1 MIETEKTKL
10 YKSLPQPNED
20 KPITVDTFSPCIVL
34 LSRIRDFNGVK
45 IDINI
50 VAVYGYLLGWKKTT
64 GRVTV
69 SIPRISDDCAGISE
83 STVKRARKALKK
95 MGWID
100 WKTIPDEGKSNTSHC
115 IYTVKDPQDILAELN
130 AGLSQQGDAV
140 VTIAKNQKVKTEE
153 SGKNEQK
160 PFVVQPAASVAGKR
174 DGVPP
179 VGVPVDADLSGG
191 DDSSLSDLPSV
202 NPLTGADAV
211 NGGNV
216 IQFPTVKSPDQPQM
230 ADIDTLNNWVE
241 GYDDEGFMTYG
252 AMWGITKPGA
262 ITDLIKSHIRKI
274 QSDGYKGSR
283 SAANDTSSGPDAY
296 YKQQQAQRAAAAK
309 QAINAPQQQEDNWYE
324 YDESI
329 LF

>member
-1 MIETEKTKL
+1 MIETTETKL

-20 KPITVDTFSPCIVL
+20 KPITVDTFSPCPVL

-160 PFVVQPAASVAGKR
+160 RAVVEPAAPVAGKP
-174 DGVPP
+174 DGVPA
-179 VGVPVDADLSGG
+179 VDIPVDVDLSGS
-191 DDSSLSDLPSV
+191 DDE
-202 NPLTGADAV
+202 V
-211 NGGNV
+211 NGPAGENV
-216 IQFPTVKSPDQPQM
+216 VEFPRQKASFKSVAP
-230 ADIDTLNNWVE
+230 
-241 GYDDEGFMTYG
+241 DDEEPEENYQEYAGYIGQDTYYDPPQ
-252 AMWGITKPGA
+252 T
-262 ITDLIKSHIRKI
+262 
-274 QSDGYKGSR
+274 
-283 SAANDTSSGPDAY
+283 
-296 YKQQQAQRAAAAK
+296 AQGWSE
-309 QAINAPQQQEDNWYE
+309 AP
-324 YDESI
+324 
-329 LF
+329 F

>member
-1 MIETEKTKL
+1 MTETTETKL

-20 KPITVDTFSPCIVL
+20 KPITVDTFSPCPVL
-34 LSRIRDFNGVK
+34 LSRIREFNGVK

-115 IYTVKDPQDILAELN
+115 IYTVKDPDDILAELN

-140 VTIAKNQKVKTEE
+140 VTIAKKQKVKTEE

-160 PFVVQPAASVAGKR
+160 RAVVEPAAPVAGKPEGIPAV
-174 DGVPP
+174 DI
-179 VGVPVDADLSGG
+179 PVDVDLSNS
-191 DDSSLSDLPSV
+191 DDPLLSDSTGRNVVEFPRNGRPKPSFKFV
-202 NPLTGADAV
+202 APDDDDHEEIHQEQETFIEPDVCHEPTPEEIDAAV
-211 NGGNV
+211 AL
-216 IQFPTVKSPDQPQM
+216 M
-230 ADIDTLNNWVE
+230 
-241 GYDDEGFMTYG
+241 
-252 AMWGITKPGA
+252 
-262 ITDLIKSHIRKI
+262 
-274 QSDGYKGSR
+274 
-283 SAANDTSSGPDAY
+283 
-296 YKQQQAQRAAAAK
+296 
-309 QAINAPQQQEDNWYE
+309 
-324 YDESI
+324 
-329 LF
+329 

>member
-1 MIETEKTKL
+1 MTTENVETKI

-20 KPITVDTFSPCIVL
+20 KPITVDTFSPCPVL
-34 LSRIRDFNGVK
+34 LSRIREFNGVK

-115 IYTVKDPQDILAELN
+115 IYTVKDPDDILAELN

-140 VTIAKNQKVKTEE
+140 VTIAKKQKVKTEE

-160 PFVVQPAASVAGKR
+160 RAVVEPAAPVAGKPEGIPAV
-174 DGVPP
+174 DI
-179 VGVPVDADLSGG
+179 PVDVDLSGS
-191 DDSSLSDLPSV
+191 DDPSLSDS
-202 NPLTGADAV
+202 TGRNVVEFPRNGRPKSSFKFVAPDDDDHEEIHQGQETFIEPDVCHEPTPEEIDAAV
-211 NGGNV
+211 AL
-216 IQFPTVKSPDQPQM
+216 M
-230 ADIDTLNNWVE
+230 
-241 GYDDEGFMTYG
+241 
-252 AMWGITKPGA
+252 
-262 ITDLIKSHIRKI
+262 
-274 QSDGYKGSR
+274 
-283 SAANDTSSGPDAY
+283 
-296 YKQQQAQRAAAAK
+296 
-309 QAINAPQQQEDNWYE
+309 
-324 YDESI
+324 
-329 LF
+329 